1 MLDINKFV
9 VLKDCMYYEGTHK
22 YYIFQFD
29 GTYTLLADTNRA
41 ILYRAEG
48 FADMIKPSFHAVMN
62 ITDNSVPVIQY
73 CRVDGVHKELKYE

>member
-29 GTYTLLADTNRA
+29 STYHYLLTQTEQSCTEQKALLT
-41 ILYRAEG
+41 
-48 FADMIKPSFHAVMN
+48 
-62 ITDNSVPVIQY
+62 
-73 CRVDGVHKELKYE
+73 

>member
-29 GTYTLLADTNRA
+29 STYILLADTNRA
-41 ILYRAEG
+41 ILYRAKS
-48 FADMIKPSFHAVMN
+48 FADMISYIERME
-62 ITDNSVPVIQY
+62 T
-73 CRVDGVHKELKYE
+73 CRKEVQA